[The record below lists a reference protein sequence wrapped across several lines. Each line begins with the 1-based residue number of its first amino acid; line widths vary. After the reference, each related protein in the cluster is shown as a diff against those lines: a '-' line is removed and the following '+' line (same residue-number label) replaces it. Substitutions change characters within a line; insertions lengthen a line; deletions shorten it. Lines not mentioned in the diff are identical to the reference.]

1 MGYMLSNNKQFDGA
15 NAIDA
20 ALDCNALF
28 EPQITGTLLPN
39 GEKDESTFTVY
50 REYDTG
56 TQAVLNA
63 GVKKGY
69 HAGSYRSLLNTA
81 EAMFPD
87 SVTGMQVYEQGA
99 VLVFTQEIDEPF
111 TFGDGDSLTRHVM
124 YTASLNSAFSTRAI
138 GFSFRPFCT
147 NQESQGTLQLAQKRT
162 KNHDEMLFSKAT
174 IMAHAAEQF
183 DRFISNAT
191 MLKGLTVTPSLKE
204 RVLDEVAPLIID
216 PDVAQKAINHAQ
228 NRRDGILY
236 FYEEEAAVFGHN
248 AYALYQAVQTYE
260 YHTATKG
267 KNQAIKQ
274 VSVITDPEKAQRRT
288 NRAGEILLAAV

>member
-1 MGYMLSNNKQFDGA
+1 MGYMLSNNKQYEGA

-20 ALDCNALF
+20 ALDCEALF
-28 EPQITGTLLPN
+28 EPQVTGTILPN
-39 GEKDESTFTVY
+39 GETDDSTFTVY
-50 REYDTG
+50 REYADG

-81 EAMFPD
+81 EAMFPN

-99 VLVFTQEIDEPF
+99 VLVMTQEIDEPYA
-111 TFGDGDSLTRHVM
+111 FGDGDSLTRHVM

-138 GFSFRPFCT
+138 GFTFRPFCT
-147 NQESQGTLQLAQKRT
+147 NQEGSGTLQLAQKRT

-174 IMAHAAEQF
+174 IMAQAAEQF

-191 MLKGLTVTPSLKE
+191 MLKGLAMTASLKE
-204 RVLDEVAPLIID
+204 RVLDEVAPLITD
-216 PDVAQKAINHAQ
+216 PEAAPKAVNHAER
-228 NRRDGILY
+228 RRDGILY
-236 FYEEEAAVFGHN
+236 FYEDEAATFGHN
-248 AYALYQAVQTYE
+248 AFSLYQAVQTYE
-260 YHTATKG
+260 FHTATKG

-274 VSVITDPEKAQRRT
+274 VSVVAEPEKGQSRT
-288 NRAGEILLAAV
+288 IRAGQILLAAV